1 MSRSTIVKVVSKT
14 SVRFS
19 LEPCGLFSYNHL
31 FVSLFVCLLY
41 VYHEVRLEKYNKI
54 RINELSFMSF
64 AGEVRDRSSLYFSM
78 FDLV

>member
-1 MSRSTIVKVVSKT
+1 MVSKT

-19 LEPCGLFSYNHL
+19 LEPCGLFSHNHL
-31 FVSLFVCLLY
+31 FVCLFVCLCVCLLY
-41 VYHEVRLEKYNKI
+41 VYHEVRLEKCVNKI